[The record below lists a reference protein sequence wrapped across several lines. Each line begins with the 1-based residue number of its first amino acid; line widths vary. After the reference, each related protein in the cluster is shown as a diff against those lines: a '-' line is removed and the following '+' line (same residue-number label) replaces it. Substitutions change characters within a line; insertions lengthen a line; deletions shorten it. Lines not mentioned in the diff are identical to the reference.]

1 MATGI
6 DGMLETKQTTLGVM
20 KMRTSQVNFI
30 TFPQSGAYS
39 GPVVILMDGG
49 SASTS
54 EVFAAGMQELGRA
67 RIVGERSAGA
77 ALPSVFTKLPT
88 GALLQYAV
96 ADFRTPK
103 GVLIEGRGVMPD
115 REVNLTRRT
124 LLEGRDTQLEA
135 AIDQIK
141 KERGDKR

>member
-1 MATGI
+1 
-6 DGMLETKQTTLGVM
+6 
-20 KMRTSQVNFI
+20 
-30 TFPQSGAYS
+30 
-39 GPVVILMDGG
+39 
-49 SASTS
+49 
-54 EVFAAGMQELGRA
+54 
-67 RIVGERSAGA
+67 
-77 ALPSVFTKLPT
+77 VFTKLPT

-115 REVNLTRRT
+115 REVNLARRT